1 MGLLATHRSL
11 QARWPLMQMYVRC
24 ALVAHEP
31 ARIRQYVACGHKL
44 VRLGVL
50 SETQARQC
58 MARTLLLTALDEGL
72 PAFWRSACLKCALA
86 LGVSGRPRRRPPR
99 P

>member
-11 QARWPLMQMYVRC
+11 LARWPLLQMYVRC

-31 ARIRQYVACGHKL
+31 AHIRRYLACGHKL

-50 SETQARQC
+50 SEAQARER
-58 MARTLLLTALDEGL
+58 MTRTLLLTALDEGL
-72 PAFWRSACLKCALA
+72 PAFWRSACLECTRA
-86 LGVSGRPRRRPPR
+86 LGTSPKP
-99 P
+99 

>member
-11 QARWPLMQMYVRC
+11 QARWPRLQMYVRC

-31 ARIRQYVACGHKL
+31 VRIRQYLACGHKL

-50 SETQARQC
+50 SEAQAHQQ

-72 PAFWRSACLKCALA
+72 PAFWRSACLECART
-86 LGVSGRPRRRPPR
+86 LGVSPKP
-99 P
+99 